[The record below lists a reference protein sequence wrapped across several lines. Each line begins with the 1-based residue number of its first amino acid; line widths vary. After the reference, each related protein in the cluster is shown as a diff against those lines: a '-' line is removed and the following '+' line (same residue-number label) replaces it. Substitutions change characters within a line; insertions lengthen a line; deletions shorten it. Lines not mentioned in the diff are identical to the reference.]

1 MRMYDGPLIFLVNRT
16 TVDTVHS
23 KPKMFAAGA
32 RVKAP
37 DDYKVLD
44 HPAWNAAQTESG

>member
-1 MRMYDGPLIFLVNRT
+1 MSMFDGPLMF
-16 TVDTVHS
+16 HS
-23 KPKMFAAGA
+23 KPKTFAAGA